1 MVIAA
6 RSVRSLCKQIAGMA
20 GSSTVYCRY
29 DVCIVPG
36 FSCREDANGGYI
48 VNFEFSTEQ
57 LDFKKSAIQFAQK
70 TLNDD
75 VIARDRDADFSREL
89 WKKCA
94 DFGIQGSA
102 FPEKYGGLNT
112 DIFSTMLL
120 MEGLGYG
127 CKDSG
132 LIFALNGQMWTVQ
145 MPILRFGSDEQKDK
159 YLPKLCNGE
168 LIGANGVTE
177 PGSGSDAFSL
187 TTSAKLEGEHYIL
200 NGTKTFC
207 TMAPNADV
215 FMVFATVDK
224 RKGFMG
230 VTAFIVQRDYRGFR
244 VGKEIEKMGLRTAP
258 MAELILEDCKV
269 PVENRLGKEGN
280 GAAIF
285 EDTVEWERTCIL
297 ASIVGGMERQLEE
310 CIRYSKERK
319 QFGKSIGKYQS
330 IANKIVDMK
339 VRMETARLL
348 LYKVAWSKHALGKA
362 AMDAAMA
369 KLYLSE
375 SWVASCLDAVQ
386 IHGGYGYTTEYE
398 VERDLRD
405 SIGSTLYSGTSEIQR
420 NIIARFLGI

>member
-1 MVIAA
+1 
-6 RSVRSLCKQIAGMA
+6 
-20 GSSTVYCRY
+20 
-29 DVCIVPG
+29 
-36 FSCREDANGGYI
+36 
-48 VNFEFSTEQ
+48 VNFEFSEEQ
-57 LDFKKSAIQFAQK
+57 LEFKKSAVNFAQK
-70 TLNDD
+70 TLNDG
-75 VIARDRDADFSREL
+75 VIERDRGAVFSREL

-94 DFGIQGSA
+94 DFGIMGSA
-102 FPEKYGGLNT
+102 FPELYGGLNT

-132 LIFALNGQMWTVQ
+132 LIFAINGQMWTVQ
-145 MPILRFGSDEQKDK
+145 MPILRFGSEAQKER
-159 YLPKLCNGE
+159 YLPRFCSGE

-177 PGSGSDAFSL
+177 PDSGSDAFSL
-187 TTSAKLEGEHYIL
+187 RTSARREGDYYIL

-207 TMAPNADV
+207 TSAPVADV

-224 RKGFMG
+224 RRGFMG
-230 VTAFIVQRDYRGFR
+230 VTAFLIERDFPGFR
-244 VGKEIEKMGLRTAP
+244 VGREIEKMGLRTAP

-285 EDTVEWERTCIL
+285 EDTVEWERSCIL
-297 ASIVGGMERQLEE
+297 ASILGGMERQLEQ
-310 CIRYSKERK
+310 CIKYSRERK
-319 QFGKSIGKYQS
+319 QFGKPIGKNQS

-339 VRMETARLL
+339 VRLDTARLL
-348 LYKVAWSKHALGKA
+348 LYKVAWTKEAHGKA
-362 AMDAAMA
+362 AMDAAIA

-375 SWVASCLDAVQ
+375 SWIKSCLDAVQ

-420 NIIARFLGI
+420 NIIAKYLGL

>member
-1 MVIAA
+1 MN
-6 RSVRSLCKQIAGMA
+6 
-20 GSSTVYCRY
+20 
-29 DVCIVPG
+29 P
-36 FSCREDANGGYI
+36 EGGYV
-48 VNFEFSTEQ
+48 VNFEFSEEQ
-57 LDFKKSAIQFAQK
+57 LDFKKNAVRFAQEA
-70 TLNDD
+70 LNDE
-75 VIARDRDADFSREL
+75 IIERDRDAVFSREL

-94 DFGIQGSA
+94 EFGIQGSA
-102 FPEKYGGLNT
+102 FPELYGGLNT

-132 LIFALNGQMWTVQ
+132 LIFAINGQMWTVQ
-145 MPILRFGSDEQKDK
+145 MPILRFGTDDQKDR
-159 YLPKLCNGE
+159 YLPKLCSGE

-177 PGSGSDAFSL
+177 PDSGSDAFSMS
-187 TTSAKLEGEHYIL
+187 TTARLEGDYYIL

-207 TMAPNADV
+207 TMAPSAGL

-224 RKGFMG
+224 RKAFMG
-230 VTAFIVQRDYRGFR
+230 VTAFLVERDFPGFK
-244 VGKEIEKMGLRTAP
+244 VGRDIEKMGLKTAP
-258 MAELILEDCKV
+258 MAELILDDCKV
-269 PVENRLGKEGN
+269 PVANRLGKEGN

-297 ASIVGGMERQLEE
+297 ASILGGMERQIEQ
-310 CIRYSKERK
+310 CITYSRERK
-319 QFGKSIGKYQS
+319 QFGKSIGKFQA

-348 LYKVAWSKHALGKA
+348 LYKVAWMKHAHGKA
-362 AMDAAMA
+362 AMEAAMA

-375 SWVASCLDAVQ
+375 SWIKSCLDAVQ
-386 IHGGYGYTTEYE
+386 IHGGYGYATEYE

-420 NIIARFLGI
+420 NIIARYLGL